1 MACILPLQGR
11 RTNLPCYHLALRLPR
26 GKAPQRVGCY
36 PSSSITAGLCRR
48 SLAYYYKVS
57 SVRSSKTMF
66 GSALR
71 VPLSPP
77 GTRFDVLHCVLFSSQ
92 LLTDVLRKTAFS
104 CIQCY
109 FTILEKVCQICLRC
123 SMPGAACWVARVK
136 LTQIDRRFLGIV
148 YIIHNAFTF
157 YALSALFWGNSRYFK
172 HANKE

>member
-26 GKAPQRVGCY
+26 GKTPQRVGCY

-104 CIQCY
+104 CTQLLFYYIGEGLSNLFAVQY
-109 FTILEKVCQICLRC
+109 
-123 SMPGAACWVARVK
+123 AR
-136 LTQIDRRFLGIV
+136 QRRA
-148 YIIHNAFTF
+148 YCT
-157 YALSALFWGNSRYFK
+157 LSSKSKINT
-172 HANKE
+172 N

>member
-1 MACILPLQGR
+1 MRDSREQGTKKSSVPAMACILPLQGR

-77 GTRFDVLHCVLFSSQ
+77 GTRFDVLHCVLFSSL
-92 LLTDVLRKTAFS
+92 LLTDALRKTAFS
-104 CIQCY
+104 CTQCY

-123 SMPGAACWVARVK
+123 SVPSAASQMSIVNAK
-136 LTQIDRRFLGIV
+136 KIENLFL
-148 YIIHNAFTF
+148 
-157 YALSALFWGNSRYFK
+157 
-172 HANKE
+172 

>member
-26 GKAPQRVGCY
+26 GKTPQRVGCY

-71 VPLSPP
+71 IPLSPP

-104 CIQCY
+104 CTQLLFYYIGEGLSNLFAVQY
-109 FTILEKVCQICLRC
+109 ARRCLKKSLDNRG
-123 SMPGAACWVARVK
+123 SEV
-136 LTQIDRRFLGIV
+136 
-148 YIIHNAFTF
+148 
-157 YALSALFWGNSRYFK
+157 
-172 HANKE
+172 

>member
-26 GKAPQRVGCY
+26 GKTPQRVGCY

-104 CIQCY
+104 CTQLLFYYIGEGLSNL
-109 FTILEKVCQICLRC
+109 FTVQQGRPSQSQAKKVLTT
-123 SMPGAACWVARVK
+123 AAQRSNIK
-136 LTQIDRRFLGIV
+136 T
-148 YIIHNAFTF
+148 Y
-157 YALSALFWGNSRYFK
+157 
-172 HANKE
+172 

>member
-26 GKAPQRVGCY
+26 GRTPQRVGCY

-104 CIQCY
+104 CTQCY

-123 SMPGAACWVARVK
+123 SMPGAACWVARAK
-136 LTQIDRRFLGIV
+136 LTQIDRKFLGIV

-157 YALSALFWGNSRYFK
+157 YTL
-172 HANKE
+172 

>member
-123 SMPGAACWVARVK
+123 SMPGAAWRKSRVK
-136 LTQIDRRFLGIV
+136 AEKLKYFFRRLQAASAT
-148 YIIHNAFTF
+148 Y
-157 YALSALFWGNSRYFK
+157 LSKSDPDVSKPKISRG
-172 HANKE
+172 

>member
-1 MACILPLQGR
+1 MRDSREQGTKNPPFLQWPVFCHCKDGGQTFR
-11 RTNLPCYHLALRLPR
+11 VTTLLYAFLAERT
-26 GKAPQRVGCY
+26 PQRVGCY

-77 GTRFDVLHCVLFSSQ
+77 GTRFDVLHCVLFSSL

-104 CIQCY
+104 CTQCY

-123 SMPGAACWVARVK
+123 SMPGAALKKV
-136 LTQIDRRFLGIV
+136 LTTAAQRSNIKT
-148 YIIHNAFTF
+148 Y
-157 YALSALFWGNSRYFK
+157 
-172 HANKE
+172 

>member
-77 GTRFDVLHCVLFSSQ
+77 GTRFDVLHCVLFSSL
-92 LLTDVLRKTAFS
+92 LLTDVRRKTAFS
-104 CIQCY
+104 CTQCY

-123 SMPGAACWVARVK
+123 SIPGAASQKSRVK
-136 LTQIDRRFLGIV
+136 AEKTKIFFQKASSGFGDVPFKERSGRFK
-148 YIIHNAFTF
+148 A
-157 YALSALFWGNSRYFK
+157 
-172 HANKE
+172 

>member
-26 GKAPQRVGCY
+26 GRTPQRVGCY
-36 PSSSITAGLCRR
+36 PSSPITAGLCRR

-104 CIQCY
+104 CTQLLFYYIGEGLSNL
-109 FTILEKVCQICLRC
+109 FTVQQGRPSQSQVKKVLTT
-123 SMPGAACWVARVK
+123 AAQRSNIK
-136 LTQIDRRFLGIV
+136 T
-148 YIIHNAFTF
+148 Y
-157 YALSALFWGNSRYFK
+157 
-172 HANKE
+172 

>member
-1 MACILPLQGR
+1 MRDSREQGTKKSSVPAMACILPLQGR

-26 GKAPQRVGCY
+26 GRTPQRVGCY

-77 GTRFDVLHCVLFSSQ
+77 ELA
-92 LLTDVLRKTAFS
+92 LT
-104 CIQCY
+104 Y
-109 FTILEKVCQICLRC
+109 FTAYSSLHSFLQMCSGKQRFPVYSVILLY
-123 SMPGAACWVARVK
+123 W
-136 LTQIDRRFLGIV
+136 RRFVKSVCGAV
-148 YIIHNAFTF
+148 CP
-157 YALSALFWGNSRYFK
+157 ALPA
-172 HANKE
+172 E

>member
-26 GKAPQRVGCY
+26 GRTPQRVGCY

-57 SVRSSKTMF
+57 
-66 GSALR
+66 ALR

-77 GTRFDVLHCVLFSSQ
+77 GTRFDVLHCVLFSSL
-92 LLTDVLRKTAFS
+92 LLTDARRKTAFS
-104 CIQCY
+104 CTQCY

-123 SMPGAACWVARVK
+123 SMPGAALKKV
-136 LTQIDRRFLGIV
+136 LTTAAQRSNIKT
-148 YIIHNAFTF
+148 Y
-157 YALSALFWGNSRYFK
+157 
-172 HANKE
+172 

>member
-77 GTRFDVLHCVLFSSQ
+77 GTRFDVPHCVLFSS
-92 LLTDVLRKTAFS
+92 LLLNRCAQENSVFLYTVLFYYIGEGLSNLFAVQYARR
-104 CIQCY
+104 
-109 FTILEKVCQICLRC
+109 CLKK
-123 SMPGAACWVARVK
+123 S
-136 LTQIDRRFLGIV
+136 LD
-148 YIIHNAFTF
+148 
-157 YALSALFWGNSRYFK
+157 NSGS
-172 HANKE
+172 EV

>member
-26 GKAPQRVGCY
+26 GKTPQRVGCY
-36 PSSSITAGLCRR
+36 PSSPITAGLCRR

-104 CIQCY
+104 CTQLLFYYIGEGLSNL
-109 FTILEKVCQICLRC
+109 FTVQQGRPSQSQAKKVLTT
-123 SMPGAACWVARVK
+123 AAQRSNIK
-136 LTQIDRRFLGIV
+136 T
-148 YIIHNAFTF
+148 Y
-157 YALSALFWGNSRYFK
+157 
-172 HANKE
+172 

>member
-1 MACILPLQGR
+1 MRDSREQGTENILRSCNGLYFASLQGR
-11 RTNLPCYHLALRLPR
+11 EDKPSVLPPCFTPSSRKGASSED
-26 GKAPQRVGCY
+26 AD

-104 CIQCY
+104 CTQCY

-123 SMPGAACWVARVK
+123 SMPGTALKKVLTTAAQRSNIK
-136 LTQIDRRFLGIV
+136 T
-148 YIIHNAFTF
+148 Y
-157 YALSALFWGNSRYFK
+157 
-172 HANKE
+172 